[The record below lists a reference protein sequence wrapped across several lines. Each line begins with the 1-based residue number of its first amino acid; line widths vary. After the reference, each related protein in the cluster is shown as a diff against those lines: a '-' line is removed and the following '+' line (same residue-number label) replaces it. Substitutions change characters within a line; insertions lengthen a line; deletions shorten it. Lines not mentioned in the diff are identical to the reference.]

1 MGRLQAFEGGD
12 CDRKYL
18 LPDQIVW
25 GMSPRTRSIRTFSVI
40 FLLIL
45 VLTAIPGGAIA
56 VSASEST
63 DESVRFADA
72 QRIEQQGDFVKRTL
86 VLNNTDEAS
95 LQIASAEGDFSAT
108 VSATD
113 GSGDGAVTVVFDTRN
128 ANDPDAAFRAADAND
143 TVSVLTR
150 PSATAPATL
159 PTGRYNVIASAG
171 QTRIADRLWIEPP
184 SVRGSAACSV
194 PATQQPTNIDCADRS
209 REGGSAPVVAVGDDA
224 VVQYRVSGLESSL
237 QRPAP
242 GTQSVFARNASTGAH
257 TTHVVQWSPQTDVR
271 TSQTLQVNYRGG
283 TSPSLHSSRLIDH
296 IGIDTDADGE
306 IDRSLRTAVNRYQV
320 TSSGGLT
327 VAFDEPVSVADNETL
342 LFEYHVVNPRTEG
355 TSEVSVTFGGETA
368 RSSIEYAPNALG
380 NVGPGVD
387 LRVESSEMN
396 LISPQA
402 VFDVVYDA
410 ETDTLNVVA
419 DSTRLETG
427 TYNVTVAID
436 TDIHADGERVVLT
449 EAFTVAEPSVDT
461 LSATMAGTKL
471 NVSAQTNLAP
481 QTKMDIDLTMSQE
494 GTTYF
499 SRCLTTVGQDGI
511 VACDFAPPRT
521 GAANVSISY
530 NDTVVAGP
538 KEIEIESNATSRE

>member
-1 MGRLQAFEGGD
+1 
-12 CDRKYL
+12 
-18 LPDQIVW
+18 
-25 GMSPRTRSIRTFSVI
+25 MSPRTRSIRTLSVI

-45 VLTAIPGGAIA
+45 GLTAVPSGAIA
-56 VSASEST
+56 VHALDPT

-72 QRIEQQGDFVKRTL
+72 QRVEQQGDFVKRTL

-95 LQIASAEGDFSAT
+95 LQISSAEGDFSAT
-108 VSATD
+108 VLATD
-113 GSGDGAVTVVFDTRN
+113 GSGDGVVTVVFDTSN
-128 ANDPDAAFRAADAND
+128 ANAPDAAFRTADAND

-150 PSATAPATL
+150 PNAAAPEAL

-194 PATQQPTNIDCADRS
+194 PATQQPGNVDCADRS
-209 REGGSAPVVAVGDDA
+209 HGSGSAPVVAVGDDA
-224 VVQYRVSGLESSL
+224 VVQYHVSGLESAVQPS
-237 QRPAP
+237 AP
-242 GTQSVFARNASTGAH
+242 GTQQMFARNASTGAH
-257 TTHVVQWSPQTDVR
+257 TTHVVQWSPQTDAR
-271 TSQTLQVNYRGG
+271 TSQTLRIDYRAGP
-283 TSPSLHSSRLIDH
+283 SPSLHSSQLIEH

-327 VAFDEPVSVADNETL
+327 VAFDEPISVADNETL

-355 TSEVSVTFGGETA
+355 TGAVSVTFGEETA
-368 RSSIEYAPNALG
+368 HSRLEYASNALG

-387 LRVESSEMN
+387 LRVESSEMDFV
-396 LISPQA
+396 SPQT
-402 VFDVVYDA
+402 VFDVAYDA

-427 TYNVTVAID
+427 TYNVTVVID
-436 TDIHADGERVVLT
+436 SEIHADGKRVVLT
-449 EAFTVAEPSVDT
+449 ESFAVAEPSVDNLT
-461 LSATMAGTKL
+461 ATMSGTKL
-471 NVSAQTNLAP
+471 NVSARTNLAP
-481 QTKMDIDLTMSQE
+481 QTKMDIDLTMTQE

-499 SRCLTTVGQDGI
+499 SRCLTTVGQNG
-511 VACDFAPPRT
+511 VVSCNFTPAKS
-521 GAANVSISY
+521 GAANVSISH

-538 KEIEIESNATSRE
+538 QEIEIESNVTTRDDPHPRGTAADARLKSWLVRGRST

>member
-1 MGRLQAFEGGD
+1 M
-12 CDRKYL
+12 C
-18 LPDQIVW
+18 
-25 GMSPRTRSIRTFSVI
+25 PRTRSIRTLSVI

-45 VLTAIPGGAIA
+45 GLMVIPGGAIA

-86 VLNNTDEAS
+86 VLNNTDEAR

-128 ANDPDAAFRAADAND
+128 ANDPDAAFRTADAND
-143 TVSVLTR
+143 TISVLTR
-150 PSATAPATL
+150 PSATAPETL

-194 PATQQPTNIDCADRS
+194 PATQQPDTIDCTDRS
-209 REGGSAPVVAVGDDA
+209 REGGSPVVAVGDDA
-224 VVQYRVSGLESSL
+224 VVQYRVSGLESSV

-242 GTQSVFARNASTGAH
+242 GTRSVFARNASTGAH
-257 TTHVVQWSPQTDVR
+257 TTHVVQWSPQADVR
-271 TSQTLQVNYRGG
+271 TSQTLRVNYREGR
-283 TSPSLHSSRLIDH
+283 SPSLHSSRLIDH

-320 TSSGGLT
+320 TSTGGLT
-327 VAFDEPVSVADNETL
+327 VAFDEPISVADNETL

-355 TSEVSVTFGGETA
+355 VTDASVSFGGETVH
-368 RSSIEYAPNALG
+368 SSLEYAPSGLG

-387 LRVESSEMN
+387 LRVESSEMD
-396 LISPQA
+396 LISPQT
-402 VFDVVYDA
+402 VFDVAYDA

-427 TYNVTVAID
+427 TYNVTAVID
-436 TDIHADGERVVLT
+436 TDIHADGDRVVLT
-449 EAFTVAEPSVDT
+449 EAFTVAEPSVDN

-499 SRCLTTVGQDGI
+499 SRCLTTVGQNGV
-511 VACDFAPPRT
+511 VACDFTPPRT
-521 GAANVSISY
+521 GTANVSISY

-538 KEIEIESNATSRE
+538 KEIEIESNVTTRG